1 MSAPGDPVRALLAAA
16 REAPGL
22 REWREAALA
31 MVAGELGCDCGL
43 FHELSPRAPLSHA
56 ALLGLDPAALARSSA
71 RWDEDA
77 VALGRLRDVALAQS
91 GVATDREAFPRG
103 RGRREWERR
112 VARPLG
118 IRSGMMAHLV
128 VRGRIV
134 SGLLLGRRRGAPL
147 GPTDRRALER
157 LVPALSVGDALHQSL
172 EGGALRGP
180 ATALECVDQRLTPR
194 QREIVVQ
201 VALGHTNASIAR
213 ALGIS
218 AHTVR
223 NLLVQ
228 VRARLGAANRAEVV
242 RLAVI
247 R

>member
-1 MSAPGDPVRALLAAA
+1 MRASADPERALLEAA
-16 REAPGL
+16 REAPSL
-22 REWREAALA
+22 RAWRAAALA

-43 FHELSPRAPLSHA
+43 FHELSPRAPLSQA
-56 ALLGLDPAALARSSA
+56 ALLGIDPAALARSSS

-77 VALGRLRDVALAQS
+77 VVLGRLRDVALAQS

-118 IRSGMMAHLV
+118 IRSAMMAHLV
-128 VRGRIV
+128 VQGRIV
-134 SGLLLGRRRGAPL
+134 SGLLLGRRRGAL
-147 GPTDRRALER
+147 GPSERLALER
-157 LVPALSVGDALHQSL
+157 LVPALSVSDALHQRL

-180 ATALECVDQRLTPR
+180 AAALECVDQRLTPR

-218 AHTVR
+218 ANTVR

-228 VRARLGAANRAEVV
+228 VRARLGAANRAEIV